1 MHYAGYLRQRYA
13 AVLSYIGG
21 SLIVVAALFL
31 LPLLV
36 APFYPAESRWIPAF
50 IGSALPMGLLGF
62 VLWRIPHSRQASH
75 TISVPDG
82 AVVVVLVW
90 LLVIAFGAIP
100 FVATMRLRP
109 HLALFESVSEFTT
122 TGLSV
127 IEPERAP
134 RTLLFFRSLAQLI
147 GGAGFALI
155 VLSSIIPGPAG
166 GGLFAAEGRSS
177 RFVPNIRG
185 SGNIVLRIY
194 LVYTVTGA
202 VALRLAGMGW
212 FDAVNHAFASIST
225 GGFSTRTA
233 SIGHWN
239 SAAIEAVVAVLMF
252 LGSFNFMTAY
262 ALYRGRFRIVARN
275 GELRFG
281 LALLAVALL
290 VVLAGV
296 GLSVH
301 AHVGE
306 GLRASMF
313 EVVSALTSTGFASTN
328 MLRWPDLGW
337 LVIVGLMLI
346 SGGAESTAGGIKQF
360 RIYVLLRSVA
370 WEIRQVFQPRHA
382 VNEPEIWRAEGR
394 EYLSPAQVR
403 EVGLYVFLYLAV
415 LFVGSGVVVA
425 HGHTL
430 RDSVFE
436 FSSALGTVGLTSGIT
451 TPDAPP
457 SLLLTLIA
465 GMLLGR
471 LEALTI
477 VVGLTK
483 LLSDAPALAAS
494 RVPPDTGR
502 PARSGRDEM
511 ASGDA
516 EQVASLAMGALQRL
530 APTPVDSAP
539 YDDDNA

>member
-75 TISVPDG
+75 TISVPEG

-109 HLALFESVSEFTT
+109 HLALFESVSGFTT

-127 IEPERAP
+127 SEPERTP
-134 RTLLFFRSLAQLI
+134 RTLLSFRSLAQLI

-233 SIGHWN
+233 AIGHWN

-313 EVVSALTSTGFASTN
+313 EVISALASTGFASTN

-346 SGGAESTAGGIKQF
+346 GGGAESTAGGIKQF

-382 VNEPEIWRAEGR
+382 VNERDLARRGAGVPEPGAGAGGRPLGLLVPRGPLCRQWRRSRARPHAARQRFRVQQRVGYSGAYVGDYHPGR
-394 EYLSPAQVR
+394 AP
-403 EVGLYVFLYLAV
+403 LASV
-415 LFVGSGVVVA
+415 DAHSGHVPGA
-425 HGHTL
+425 PRGADHRGRPDQAAL
-430 RDSVFE
+430 RRAGPDGVPRAPRHRAPR
-436 FSSALGTVGLTSGIT
+436 ALGARRDGVGRCG
-451 TPDAPP
+451 
-457 SLLLTLIA
+457 A
-465 GMLLGR
+465 GCLPR
-471 LEALTI
+471 
-477 VVGLTK
+477 
-483 LLSDAPALAAS
+483 D
-494 RVPPDTGR
+494 GR
-502 PARSGRDEM
+502 PA
-511 ASGDA
+511 AP
-516 EQVASLAMGALQRL
+516 GA
-530 APTPVDSAP
+530 DSCR
-539 YDDDNA
+539 